1 MRLVLFK
8 IQGKMVISI
17 LHIGRV
23 LEIFF
28 GGGQLSPGAL
38 LVAVAVAVSVPVPVP
53 VPVPVLVLVLVHSKK
68 NASLRL
74 TSSIIHT

>member
-28 GGGQLSPGAL
+28 WGGQLSPGAL
-38 LVAVAVAVSVPVPVP
+38 LVAVSVAVPVPVL
-53 VPVPVLVLVLVHSKK
+53 VLVLVLVHSKK